1 MKKLIL
7 IPALFCLFMLNVASM
22 CSSDDGPS
30 STNPAPVISAVT
42 AGTWRVTSFVDSG
55 NDETNNFSGYTF
67 TFGASNILTAAN
79 GTNTYTGTW
88 SVNADDDDDDN
99 PGGDL
104 DFNIAFASPPDFAE
118 LTEDWNIVSHTST
131 TISLIHV
138 SGGGGGTDTLVFT
151 KNEKIECLFS
161 KPSRSK
167 KRDGIF
173 ICSII
178 EVRNQILKFALH

>member
-151 KNEKIECLFS
+151 KN
-161 KPSRSK
+161 
-167 KRDGIF
+167 
-173 ICSII
+173 
-178 EVRNQILKFALH
+178 